1 MVDTMNLED
10 AIKKAPYNW
19 DKWGENDEIGTL
31 NYLTKDVILKAKNA
45 IRTGKIFTLGL
56 MIGSDKG
63 DLVSPGRIT
72 TIHLSTQDEG
82 TYNVG
87 KKSPLIGGL
96 KFADDMVVM
105 YLQGSTHVDALGH
118 AWYGDKLYNGYDAKT
133 TIGGLSK
140 GSIASLASKSI
151 SGRAVLLDVA
161 AYKKKEFLEPGTQ
174 ITLQDL
180 LETARFEKIEIEKRD
195 IILIRTGSL
204 KRYYQVGSSEYFK
217 VFNEPGITYSYEIV
231 KWFND
236 MEIVSYGA
244 DTLGSEQ
251 TISSATG
258 TRSPLH
264 IFLLRNLGIPLQELL
279 WLEELAEDCSQDG
292 QYDFFYVCTPLKFLG
307 GTGSPVNPV
316 VIK

>member
-1 MVDTMNLED
+1 MVDDRNLED

-19 DKWGENDEIGTL
+19 KKWGKDDEIGTL
-31 NYLTKDVILKAKNA
+31 NYLTEDVILKAKNA

-56 MIGSDKG
+56 AIGSEKG

-72 TIHLSTQDEG
+72 TIHLSTQDEA
-82 TYNVG
+82 TYDAG
-87 KKSPLIGGL
+87 KKNPLIGGL
-96 KFADDMVVM
+96 KFADDMVIM

-118 AWYGDKLYNGYDAKT
+118 AWYGDKLYNGYDAGT

-140 GSIASLASKSI
+140 GSVAPLADKSI

-161 AYKKKEFLEPGTQ
+161 TYKKKEFLEPGTQ

-180 LETARFEKIEIEKRD
+180 LETAQSEGIEIQKRD

-204 KRYYQVGSSEYFK
+204 KRYYQTGAAEYFR
-217 VFNEPGITYSYEIV
+217 VFNEPGITYSCEIV
-231 KWFND
+231 KWFNE

-251 TISSATG
+251 TISSETG

-264 IFLLRNLGIPLQELL
+264 IFLLRNLGIPIQELL
-279 WLEELAEDCSQDG
+279 WLEELAEDCSRDG